1 MFAEMAKTDLAKLRA
16 EGYEPTDAD
25 VVRLNDLAVL
35 IQHGK
40 DTTPANHPRF
50 AFAGNV
56 VLHEPTIGA
65 LEWWWR
71 YGHDAF
77 WLSSWKL
84 RTHYFMLA
92 HSRRLNILSSLQRQE
107 DVRRAVKA
115 WLRGVA
121 ATDDELFRAL
131 MWVKHG
137 GGIAAATEGDK
148 PAEQADPEHELDVL
162 DALVAEASGRSG
174 VAPSEVRTLTRLQSD
189 ALFRAACRAGEL
201 PEPSTSRLYF
211 KYKAAV
217 REIEARGK
225 KADKEEADNGEQV

>member
-1 MFAEMAKTDLAKLRA
+1 MFAEMARIDLAKLRA
-16 EGYEPTDAD
+16 AGYEPTDED

-40 DTTPANHPRF
+40 NTTAANHPRF
-50 AFAGNV
+50 AFAGNI

-65 LEWWWR
+65 LEWWWS

-92 HSRRLNILSSLQRQE
+92 HSRRLEILSKLQQPA

-115 WLRGVA
+115 WSCGVA

-131 MWVKHG
+131 MYVKHG
-137 GGIAAATEGDK
+137 WENTVASEGEE
-148 PAEQADPEHELDVL
+148 AERADPEHELDVL
-162 DALVAEASGRSG
+162 EALIAEAAGKSGI
-174 VAPSEVRTLTRLQSD
+174 APSEFRTLTRLQSD
-189 ALFRAACRAGEL
+189 AVLRAACKAGEI
-201 PEPSTSRLYF
+201 PEPSTSRLYM
-211 KYKAAV
+211 KYKAVV

-225 KADKEEADNGEQV
+225 KADEEAADNGEQG

>member
-1 MFAEMAKTDLAKLRA
+1 MFAEMAKRDLARLRT
-16 EGYEPTDAD
+16 EGYEPAD
-25 VVRLNDLAVL
+25 DEIVRLNDLAVL
-35 IQHGK
+35 IEKGK
-40 DTTPANHPRF
+40 ETTPANHPRF

-65 LEWWWR
+65 LEWWWS
-71 YGHDAF
+71 YGHEAF

-92 HSRRLNILSSLQRQE
+92 HARRLDILAPLQRQE

-131 MWVKHG
+131 MYVKHG
-137 GGIAAATEGDK
+137 WDNAVANEGDE
-148 PAEQADPEHELDVL
+148 PAPQADPEAELDVL
-162 DALVAEASGRSG
+162 DALLTEAAGRSG
-174 VAPSEVRTLTRLQSD
+174 IAPSEVRTLTKLQSD
-189 ALFRAACRAGEL
+189 AVLRAACRAGEI
-201 PEPSTSRLYF
+201 PQPGTAKLYM
-211 KYKAAV
+211 KYRMVV

-225 KADKEEADNGEQV
+225 KPKEGAGDGE

>member
-1 MFAEMAKTDLAKLRA
+1 MFAEMAKTDLARLRA
-16 EGYEPTDAD
+16 EGYEPTDED

-40 DTTPANHPRF
+40 DTTAANHPRF

-65 LEWWWR
+65 LEWWWT
-71 YGHDAF
+71 YGFDAF

-92 HSRRLNILSSLQRQE
+92 HARRLDILAHLKRQV
-107 DVRRAVKA
+107 DVRRAVKT
-115 WLRGVA
+115 WLRGVG

-131 MWVKHG
+131 MYVKHG
-137 GGIAAATEGDK
+137 VENAAATEGEK
-148 PAEQADPEHELDVL
+148 PEPADPDHELDVL
-162 DALVAEASGRSG
+162 DALLAETAGKSGI
-174 VAPSEVRTLTRLQSD
+174 APSEIRTLTQLQSD
-189 ALFRAACRAGEL
+189 AVLRAACRAGEL
-201 PEPSTSRLYF
+201 PTPSTARLYR
-211 KYKAAV
+211 KYKAVV

-225 KADKEEADNGEQV
+225 KADKEVAGDGEQV